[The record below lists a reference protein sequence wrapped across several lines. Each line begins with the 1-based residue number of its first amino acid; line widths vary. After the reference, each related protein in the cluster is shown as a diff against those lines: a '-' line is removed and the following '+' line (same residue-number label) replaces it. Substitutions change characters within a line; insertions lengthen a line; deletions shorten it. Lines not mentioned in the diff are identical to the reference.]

1 MTWEGHQ
8 AVAAQFL
15 DWLDGGLPP
24 ATTLTDNLQS
34 TAMLF
39 AAIRASET
47 GTTVDVKELAQELEG
62 SLES

>member
-15 DWLDGGLPP
+15 DWLNGGPPP
-24 ATTLTDNLQS
+24 ATPLTDNLQS

-39 AAIRASET
+39 VAIRASET
-47 GTTVDVKELAQELEG
+47 GTTVDVQELAQELEG

>member
-15 DWLDGGLPP
+15 DWLDGGLPAAAP
-24 ATTLTDNLQS
+24 LTDNLQS
-34 TAMLF
+34 TATLF

>member
-1 MTWEGHQ
+1 VTWESHQ

-15 DWLDGGLPP
+15 DWLDGGQL
-24 ATTLTDNLQS
+24 AAATLTDNLQS
-34 TAMLF
+34 TATLF

-47 GTTVDVKELAQELEG
+47 GTTVDVQELAQELEG